1 VNHQYTTNHGFLSK
15 LFLSRDHLDQLMNP
29 RHIAISRLSPPQK
42 HGKDSQNM
50 DRRVATI
57 SFLIILFGALLLAFR
72 PWRPAHDL
80 VIYCSHD
87 AIYSSEIIAA
97 FEQATGLRA
106 LARFDSEA
114 TKSLGL
120 VELIR
125 AEGADGSGRSRA
137 DVFWNNEL
145 LGTLDLQSADLLD
158 PYIGPSHQRIPDAH
172 KDPDGHWAG
181 FGSRAR
187 VIIVN
192 TDILPDPDLASLEAQ
207 IAQGDLSRFAIA
219 KPIYGTTLTHY
230 TILWHHLGA
239 EAAQA
244 WHQSILDRGARIVLG
259 NATTKDL
266 VAAGVCDFA
275 FTDTDDFALAQI
287 AGAPVTALPA
297 RVAGRPIA
305 IPNTVALLKGA
316 PNPKAARAFIDFLL
330 SEEVELALARSPARQ
345 VPLGTIDPA
354 LLPEEVRVLQPL
366 VDDAYPLNDLI
377 DARAEV
383 LAWLKTQSL

>member
-1 VNHQYTTNHGFLSK
+1 
-15 LFLSRDHLDQLMNP
+15 
-29 RHIAISRLSPPQK
+29 
-42 HGKDSQNM
+42 M

-57 SFLIILFGALLLAFR
+57 SFLIVLVGALLLAFR

-87 AIYSSEIIAA
+87 AVYSSEIIAA

-125 AEGADGSGRSRA
+125 AEGSTGSGRSRA

-172 KDPDGHWAG
+172 KDPDGHWAS

-187 VIIVN
+187 VMIVN
-192 TDILPDPDLASLEAQ
+192 TDILPGPDLASLEAL
-207 IAQGDLSRFAIA
+207 IAGGDLSRFAIA

-239 EAAQA
+239 EGAQA

-266 VAAGVCDFA
+266 VAAGICDFA
-275 FTDTDDFALAQI
+275 FTDTDDYALAQI
-287 AGAPVTALPA
+287 AGAPVTVLPA

-316 PNPKAARAFIDFLL
+316 PNPDAARAFIDFLL
-330 SEEVELALARSPARQ
+330 SEEVELALARSTARQ

-354 LLPEEVRVLQPL
+354 LLPEEVKALQPL

-377 DARAEV
+377 GARTEV